1 METGWLQPCSPSVRV
16 RTDNVILRCGGGSFI
31 LPVGFQRAESAAAG
45 SCLFVLSFRFVLFAS
60 YLLHNLEN
68 VSFFLAHFKIIWSS
82 RQLWRPD
89 RVTEHPHLHRP
100 GSAHMPQWQCH
111 SPEGLQGPP
120 ACACACA
127 CACARACACAC
138 VPDSRIWLTRGA
150 SASNDHH
157 RPALQPEE
165 AAGSRS
171 SGGQKAKLKAT
182 SPPKCSKELK
192 LGFDGWI

>member
-45 SCLFVLSFRFVLFAS
+45 SCMFLLSFRVVLFAS

-68 VSFFLAHFKIIWSS
+68 VSFFLAHFQIIWSS

-89 RVTEHPHLHRP
+89 RVTKHPHLHRP

-111 SPEGLQGPP
+111 SPEGLQDPP
-120 ACACACA
+120 AC
-127 CACARACACAC
+127 ACACAC

-150 SASNDHH
+150 SASSDHH
-157 RPALQPEE
+157 RPAPRTSNLRKLQAAE
-165 AAGSRS
+165 AL
-171 SGGQKAKLKAT
+171 GGRRP
-182 SPPKCSKELK
+182 S
-192 LGFDGWI
+192 